1 MRFLET
7 LSLLCT
13 CCYLTFGQG
22 PDLTSKGVPAFI
34 DSLFQKG
41 VAEGQIPGGVIGI
54 IHRDEVLHA
63 KAYGFSDLASK
74 TPTNFENTRFQLGS
88 VGKVLTAMAVM
99 MEVEKGKLDPD
110 RDVNEYLS
118 EFKIKAPA
126 ERPVTLR
133 DILTQSAG
141 FNERVIG
148 YAARSKEEV
157 EPLGQHLQKRMPE
170 TYTTAGKEIS
180 YSNYGFGLAGH
191 LVELSSGLDFRD
203 YVGKNIFEPLEMTSA
218 TYRIPEENEKDF
230 ATGYYLREQFIRA
243 KPVPRH
249 VVPAGGVAATGADFM
264 KLTKALLS
272 EDPRLL
278 STDSYKLLKTG
289 QFSSHALLTGN
300 GFGTEVQ
307 NFNGHR
313 GIGKAGT
320 IPGFLAYFM
329 IFPQHDFGIFTAVNT
344 KTDNFLEG
352 FTEAFKKEFFVR
364 STRSQKR
371 PFRNIA
377 LSDFTGE
384 YRENRYNRNNIEDVF
399 ELFAGSYSIHQVRD
413 SALWCYHNGK
423 VQYYKA
429 VDDLVF
435 QNTELEDYYLIFSK
449 NESGKVTSMSR
460 NVVVAGVNVP
470 ATYEKVPWYKNSY
483 FMNEYYGYVPLF
495 IFTFLFLPLFW
506 LIIVV
511 LRRKKAHFLVNQTL
525 ETPTRIVGFLFS
537 LMVLVNLLGSLIPL
551 FRLGE
556 DLIYGVPESVIIVQS
571 LSWFLPV
578 LLVIVFY
585 RLLKVWVNSEGMLF
599 SRIYFTIFSVTCLA
613 HVLFLNQ
620 WHFIGVNI

>member
-1 MRFLET
+1 MKFLAT
-7 LSLLCT
+7 LSLFCV
-13 CCYLTFGQG
+13 CYYPIHGQG
-22 PDLTSKGVPAFI
+22 SDLISDGMPAFI

-41 VAEGQIPGGVIGI
+41 VAEGLIPGGVIGL
-54 IHRDEVLHA
+54 IHHNEVLHA

-74 TPTNFENTRFQLGS
+74 TPINFENTRFQLGS

-99 MEVEKGKLDPD
+99 MEVEQGRLDLD
-110 RDVNEYLS
+110 QDVNEYLS
-118 EFKIKAPA
+118 EFKIKVPA
-126 ERPVTLR
+126 NRPVTLR

-148 YAARSKEEV
+148 YAAKSKEEV
-157 EPLGQHLQKRMPE
+157 QPLDEHLKKRMPE
-170 TYTTAGKEIS
+170 IYTTPGKEIS

-203 YVGKNIFEPLEMTSA
+203 YVGKNIFEPLEMTTA

-230 ATGYYLREQFIRA
+230 ATGYYLRDQFIKA

-249 VVPAGGVAATGADFM
+249 VVPAGGIAATGADFM
-264 KLTKALLS
+264 KLTRALLH
-272 EDPRLL
+272 EDPMLL
-278 STDSYKLLKTG
+278 SANSYKLLKTG
-289 QFSSHALLTGN
+289 QFSSHPLLTGN

-307 NFNGHR
+307 NFNGHT
-313 GIGKAGT
+313 GIGKAGS

-329 IFPQHDFGIFTAVNT
+329 IFPQHDFGIFTAINT

-352 FTEAFKKEFFVR
+352 FTEAFKNEFFVR
-364 STRSQKR
+364 DNSTQKP

-377 LSDFTGE
+377 LSGFAGE
-384 YRENRYNRNNIEDVF
+384 YRENRFNRNTIEDVF
-399 ELFAGSYSIHQVRD
+399 ELFAGSYKVHQVGD

-435 QNTELEDYYLIFSK
+435 QNTELEDYYLVFSK
-449 NESGKVTSMSR
+449 NESGKVSSMSR

-495 IFTFLFLPLFW
+495 IFTFLLLPLFW
-506 LIIVV
+506 LVV
-511 LRRKKAHFLVNQTL
+511 ALVRRKKEHFLVNQTL

-537 LMVLVNLLGSLIPL
+537 FMVLVNLLGSLIPL
-551 FRLGE
+551 FRMGE

-578 LLVIVFY
+578 LLVIVLY
-585 RLLKVWVNSEGMLF
+585 RLLKVWINTEGMLF
-599 SRIYFTIFSVTCLA
+599 SRIYFTIFSASCLI
-613 HVLFLNQ
+613 HVLFLYQ
-620 WHFIGVNI
+620 WHFIGVNF